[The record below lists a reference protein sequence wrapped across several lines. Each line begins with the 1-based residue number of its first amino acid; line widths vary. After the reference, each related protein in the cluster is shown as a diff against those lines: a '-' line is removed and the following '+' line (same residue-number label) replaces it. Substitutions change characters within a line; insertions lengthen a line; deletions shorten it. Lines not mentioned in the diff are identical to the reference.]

1 MPRAALLAAAVL
13 ATVVVACGGDDLSR
27 ADGDRLAISRDRIA
41 AALATYRELEDSPAV
56 GERLVA
62 RARKIVAS
70 GALEPRQLDE
80 FGLAAL
86 GELRLIAP
94 SLVIV
99 DRIEIP
105 RELDRPALTAFLEH
119 ARTDPSAATKPAAES
134 AIAEIDSVLDATGT
148 TPESEIPVV
157 DETVAAYLDALES
170 RLRPV
175 WPDLADDIAVI
186 HSSL

>member
-1 MPRAALLAAAVL
+1 MA
-13 ATVVVACGGDDLSR
+13 
-27 ADGDRLAISRDRIA
+27 
-41 AALATYRELEDSPAV
+41 
-56 GERLVA
+56 
-62 RARKIVAS
+62 
-70 GALEPRQLDE
+70 
-80 FGLAAL
+80 
-86 GELRLIAP
+86 
-94 SLVIV
+94 
-99 DRIEIP
+99 
-105 RELDRPALTAFLEH
+105 
-119 ARTDPSAATKPAAES
+119 SAATKPAAES